1 MAEAAMQTDL
11 TEEDPRAVDMDIR
24 RLASELRTLTKQK
37 QQLEV
42 TEASLREDNAKVI
55 FYTGLGSFSVLFAV
69 FQFVESVVKHC
80 TKWLGEIAGIPR
92 VFIEAQMELPCARSC
107 SQVWR
112 FRFNGKQNLRKVAAR
127 RILKTEVPDCV
138 AV

>member
-42 TEASLREDNAKVI
+42 TEASLREDNAKVL

-69 FQFVESVVKHC
+69 FQFVESVVKH
-80 TKWLGEIAGIPR
+80 TAQNGLEKLQEFLMFLLKLKWNFPVQDLAHRFGVSDSTVSRIFEKWLHAE
-92 VFIEAQMELPCARSC
+92 F
-107 SQVWR
+107 
-112 FRFNGKQNLRKVAAR
+112 
-127 RILKTEVPDCV
+127 
-138 AV
+138 